1 MSLTQ
6 LDKEN
11 ILAVLNYFKDSLV
24 IFKEDQDNDII
35 TKRELNKL
43 IKKLKEELKCYHK
56 N

>member
-1 MSLTQ
+1 MGRGGINMSLTQ

-43 IKKLKEELKCYHK
+43 IKKLKEE
-56 N
+56 